1 MRALIH
7 TFAGVAA
14 LVTVL
19 ALEPVART
27 GEIAILTYIA
37 LSFFLDESLEV
48 LLRAKMLTKPEDS
61 KRVDSLFAVLAPL
74 HPFWEKVQLTRAL
87 GFLEEW
93 EYKDLERIRVL
104 RNKVAHTYEDASF
117 ADPKVIELAN
127 QLEAAQRYLKKAESR
142 RTALK
147 TATGSPSEPGQL
159 ERVRKS
165 RYLFTL
171 AASNLAGRI
180 HGAAETFRNE
190 EKE

>member
-1 MRALIH
+1 VTKRKLPQSKGEVDALKD
-7 TFAGVAA
+7 TFLEGLRGESDRGCVLVA
-14 LVTVL
+14 
-19 ALEPVART
+19 VA
-27 GEIAILTYIA
+27 
-37 LSFFLDESLEV
+37 FLDESLEV

-74 HPFWEKVQLTRAL
+74 HPFWAKVQLTRAL